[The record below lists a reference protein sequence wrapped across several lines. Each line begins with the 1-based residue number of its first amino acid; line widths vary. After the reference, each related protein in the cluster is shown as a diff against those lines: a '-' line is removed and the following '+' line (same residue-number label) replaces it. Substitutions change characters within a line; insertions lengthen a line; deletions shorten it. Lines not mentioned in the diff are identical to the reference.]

1 MKNYLRLSP
10 FIHSRTG
17 TALTCTQVILQILRV
32 LDGESIND
40 DSLEE
45 DVKPRIQPY
54 SENEARKTSSETILS
69 EKQRREATA

>member
-40 DSLEE
+40 DSLEQLTE
-45 DVKPRIQPY
+45 ISREKIL
-54 SENEARKTSSETILS
+54 ARSGFEPFTF
-69 EKQRREATA
+69 

>member
-40 DSLEE
+40 DSLDIVHKDFE
-45 DVKPRIQPY
+45 
-54 SENEARKTSSETILS
+54 RKNIG
-69 EKQRREATA
+69 